1 MHALAKNWTLVRV
14 IRLVLACAFLAAGI
28 ANGDTI
34 AFVAAAILGVQAI
47 FNVGCAGNSCA
58 AAQIENRAVSG
69 ADKKIIYEE
78 VT

>member
-14 IRLVLACAFLAAGI
+14 IRLVLAGAFLAAGI

-34 AFVAAAILGVQAI
+34 AFVAAAVLGVQAV

-58 AAQIENRAVSG
+58 P
-69 ADKKIIYEE
+69 ADPERVPLSSMSDNITYEE
-78 VT
+78 VK